1 MGTFD
6 EVIAELKT
14 RRDKIT
20 VAIEALEELSGGTS
34 NESSVR
40 ENRTVAVEPKTT
52 RRVDGAIGDPEAADL
67 EAGNDRTRCLRPVFQ
82 DLLDSLT
89 QSCGL
94 PSRRSA
100 DPD

>member
-40 ENRTVAVEPKTT
+40 ENERIQEILEDGPQAS
-52 RRVDGAIGDPEAADL
+52 GAIIACLKVGGLRVSDASVYTGLNAMK
-67 EAGNDRTRCLRPVFQ
+67 AKGMVVRSNDGVW
-82 DLLDSLT
+82 SL
-89 QSCGL
+89 
-94 PSRRSA
+94 A
-100 DPD
+100 K